1 MSTFPTTSPSGLA
14 SVASTT
20 AGRASRNS
28 STRSAAALAAYTSL
42 TMAISSRIGRY
53 MRLSM
58 VMNTSNPP
66 RVSCPRVVTVQVLG
80 RVSWTGEAARGVK
93 DRSVT
98 APSYEQLA
106 ALVAAQ
112 ERIIAQLQARIAEQD
127 ARIAEQDARI
137 AELER
142 QLATSSRNSSKPPS
156 SDGLDKPAPKSLRGR
171 SGRKPGGQ
179 PGRSGRTLRQVA
191 VPDEVVIHEPGA
203 CADCGNALSVEGRPV
218 RIVRRQVFDI
228 PTITVRVVEHRLV
241 SRPRAG
247 GGAPAAAG
255 PAGGGAPV
263 PYGAHAAAIAVSL
276 CLGQHLPV
284 ERTAGLLADLF
295 GTPMAAGT
303 VAAWTTRAAAGLAPF
318 TAAARTALTSAEL
331 VHADETGLR
340 VAGRLHWLHVAS
352 STRFTALFCHRQRG
366 KEAIDAAGVLPHC
379 TGTLVHDA
387 FAPYAR
393 YRSATHALCNA
404 HLLRELIAVVDHH
417 VAHPPAGADTPAG
430 WCWATQVIDA
440 LLALKAITDTGVLPS
455 PEALTVHRRLII
467 PAALTGAC
475 ADIGPP
481 GAVGRRHRALA
492 RRIRRR
498 LEDYLRF
505 ATDLRVPFDNNQ
517 AERDIRMAKIKQKVS
532 GCLRTLAGAQDF
544 AAMRSYLSTATK
556 HGRRPFDV
564 LTELTS
570 GNVWIPATT

>member
-1 MSTFPTTSPSGLA
+1 
-14 SVASTT
+14 
-20 AGRASRNS
+20 
-28 STRSAAALAAYTSL
+28 
-42 TMAISSRIGRY
+42 
-53 MRLSM
+53 
-58 VMNTSNPP
+58 
-66 RVSCPRVVTVQVLG
+66 
-80 RVSWTGEAARGVK
+80 
-93 DRSVT
+93 VT

-112 ERIIAQLQARIAEQD
+112 ERTIAQLQ

-142 QLATSSRNSSKPPS
+142 QLAASSRNSSKPPS

-179 PGRSGRTLRQVA
+179 PGREGRTLRQVA
-191 VPDEVVIHEPGA
+191 VPDEVVVHEPGA
-203 CADCGNALSVEGRPV
+203 CPGCGGKPTAEDRPAGV
-218 RIVRRQVFDI
+218 IRRQVFDI
-228 PTITVRVVEHRLV
+228 PQITVRVVEHRLI
-241 SRPRAG
+241 SRRCG
-247 GGAPAAAG
+247 GCGMVTAAAG
-255 PAGGGAPV
+255 PAGVSAPV
-263 PYGAHAAAIAVSL
+263 QYGPHAAAIAIYLV
-276 CLGQHLPV
+276 LGQHLPV
-284 ERTAGLLADLF
+284 ARTAGLLAELF
-295 GTPMAAGT
+295 GTPMSVGT
-303 VAAWTTRAAAGLAPF
+303 VAAWTHRAAAGLTPF
-318 TAAARTALTSAEL
+318 TAAARAALAEAEL

-352 STRFTALFCHRQRG
+352 STQFTTLFCHRKRG
-366 KEAIDAAGVLPHC
+366 TEGIDAAGVLPHF

-393 YRSATHALCNA
+393 YPAATHALCNA

-417 VAHPPAGADTPAG
+417 SAHPPAGADTPPD
-430 WCWATQVIDA
+430 WCWAAQVIDA
-440 LLALKAITDTGVLPS
+440 LLALKAITATGTLPDPDTLAG
-455 PEALTVHRRLII
+455 HRRLII
-467 PAALTGAC
+467 SAALVGAS
-475 ADIGPP
+475 AEAGPP

-498 LEDYLRF
+498 LDDYLLF
-505 ATDLRVPFDNNQ
+505 ATDLCIPFDNNA
-517 AERDIRMAKIKQKVS
+517 AERDLRMVKIKQKVS

-544 AAMRSYLSTATK
+544 AAMRSYLSTAAK